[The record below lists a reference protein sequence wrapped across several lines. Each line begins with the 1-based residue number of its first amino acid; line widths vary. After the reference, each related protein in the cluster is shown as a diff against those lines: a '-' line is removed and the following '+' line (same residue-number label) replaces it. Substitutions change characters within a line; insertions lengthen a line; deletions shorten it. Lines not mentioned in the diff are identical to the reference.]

1 MLGMTGIEPTSVN
14 DNSIETKRK
23 IVEYVRQNHPKRLAM
38 ILPNGDLVVSNES
51 NIFVNS
57 TISSYP
63 EDGESITNNELNPKS
78 MEA

>member
-1 MLGMTGIEPTSVN
+1 
-14 DNSIETKRK
+14 
-23 IVEYVRQNHPKRLAM
+23 M

-57 TISSYP
+57 IISSYP